1 MELKKFQKQV
11 ISDLNRYCELLNS
24 TNSVVKAYNDFW
36 LEKGVRVGFEA
47 VPTYNNTIANT
58 PHVCFKVP
66 TGGGKTFLAC
76 NSLKTIF
83 GNLPS
88 KKAKVVVWLV
98 PSDAI
103 LTQTLKNLSNPE
115 HSYRQ
120 KIETD
125 FNGRVQVYSKQ
136 QVLDGQQF
144 NPTTVNEQLSIVVMS
159 FDSFRIKNKE
169 GRKVY
174 QENGNLQQFAKFITT
189 PETLIEGIDDTSLIQ
204 VLNQLSPV
212 VVVDESHHTT
222 GDLSVEML
230 KNLNPCFIL
239 DLTATPR
246 KNSNIISYVDAAQ
259 LKAEN
264 MVKLPVIVYN
274 RPSQEEVIADA
285 IDLRNRLDELAER
298 NTDEC
303 YIRPIVLFQAQPR
316 NAENKETFDK
326 LKERLVENGIPAE
339 EIAIKTAEINEIKDK
354 DLMSPDCKIK
364 YIITVNALKEGWD
377 CPFAYILATLAN
389 KTSTVDVEQILG
401 RVLRLPYTKQSTSKF
416 LNLSYVLTSSNDFHA
431 TISKVI
437 QGLNDAGFS
446 DKDYRIAEEKSVVE
460 PAPKPVQQEIT
471 LKSPIADVEEFL
483 EFDSSAL
490 KAIID
495 ERKQSDKPI
504 TAIDDML
511 ASAEAKSDTYEEEL
525 KNLQSEPLS
534 DLPLEI
540 RSKVTTY
547 RMYDK
552 FKDEALALEIP
563 QFYFQS
569 ENSLFAFL
577 EGGYQEL
584 VSKEFL
590 SDGFTLKDKG
600 VDIDFCAATES
611 VAEIDVNKNETPK
624 YRFMQEA
631 ESEYFK
637 EMFKNQTPESRIKN
651 CKYQIKQILE
661 KSDFV
666 AGSELTAYIDRVVE
680 NMNGDELT
688 ALEKNVHGFATK
700 IKDKI
705 NKLLDVHR
713 RERFKHLLETG
724 KIECLP
730 SFKLKSE
737 INPGETFSLLSK
749 SLYVAEQTMN
759 PFERRVV
766 EKVSSMPNIKW
777 WHRNIERHEFCING
791 FINHYPDFIVMTNSG
806 FIVMI
811 EAKGEHLTSNDDS
824 REKAEL
830 RKIWQA
836 QAGGKFR
843 YYMVSEDEIASNPDA
858 IGLDKF
864 LSIVKEL

>member
-136 QVLDGQQF
+136 QVLAGQQF

-830 RKIWQA
+830 GKIWQA

>member
-1 MELKKFQKQV
+1 M
-11 ISDLNRYCELLNS
+11 
-24 TNSVVKAYNDFW
+24 
-36 LEKGVRVGFEA
+36 
-47 VPTYNNTIANT
+47 
-58 PHVCFKVP
+58 
-66 TGGGKTFLAC
+66 
-76 NSLKTIF
+76 
-83 GNLPS
+83 
-88 KKAKVVVWLV
+88 
-98 PSDAI
+98 
-103 LTQTLKNLSNPE
+103 TQTLKNLSNPE

-651 CKYQIKQILE
+651 CNYQIKQILE

-830 RKIWQA
+830 GKIWQA

>member
-285 IDLRNRLDELAER
+285 IDLRNRLDEFAER

-569 ENSLFAFL
+569 ENSLF
-577 EGGYQEL
+577 
-584 VSKEFL
+584 
-590 SDGFTLKDKG
+590 
-600 VDIDFCAATES
+600 
-611 VAEIDVNKNETPK
+611 EIGRAHV
-624 YRFMQEA
+624 
-631 ESEYFK
+631 
-637 EMFKNQTPESRIKN
+637 
-651 CKYQIKQILE
+651 
-661 KSDFV
+661 
-666 AGSELTAYIDRVVE
+666 
-680 NMNGDELT
+680 
-688 ALEKNVHGFATK
+688 
-700 IKDKI
+700 
-705 NKLLDVHR
+705 
-713 RERFKHLLETG
+713 
-724 KIECLP
+724 
-730 SFKLKSE
+730 
-737 INPGETFSLLSK
+737 
-749 SLYVAEQTMN
+749 
-759 PFERRVV
+759 
-766 EKVSSMPNIKW
+766 
-777 WHRNIERHEFCING
+777 
-791 FINHYPDFIVMTNSG
+791 
-806 FIVMI
+806 
-811 EAKGEHLTSNDDS
+811 
-824 REKAEL
+824 
-830 RKIWQA
+830 
-836 QAGGKFR
+836 
-843 YYMVSEDEIASNPDA
+843 
-858 IGLDKF
+858 
-864 LSIVKEL
+864 

>member
-88 KKAKVVVWLV
+88 KKAKGVVWLV

-285 IDLRNRLDELAER
+285 IDLRNRLDEFAER

-830 RKIWQA
+830 GKIWQA